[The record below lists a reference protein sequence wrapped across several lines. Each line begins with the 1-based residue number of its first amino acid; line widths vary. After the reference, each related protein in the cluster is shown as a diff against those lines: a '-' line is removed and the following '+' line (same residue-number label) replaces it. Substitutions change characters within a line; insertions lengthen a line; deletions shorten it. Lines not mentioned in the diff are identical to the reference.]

1 MYEFYN
7 AFGNDDYNDL
17 CDELHDLQKG
27 EDELIK
33 GFFSR
38 FMYICHMFTLVDKPY
53 QIELIEVFL
62 HLNSLS
68 INQDP
73 LYTVYFISCFDV
85 DYEVRFYL
93 HESSSF
99 I

>member
-68 INQDP
+68 IKQDQ
-73 LYTVYFISCFDV
+73 LYSFELTPCFNTYF
-85 DYEVRFYL
+85 EVRCDS
-93 HESSSF
+93 HEEEY
-99 I
+99 